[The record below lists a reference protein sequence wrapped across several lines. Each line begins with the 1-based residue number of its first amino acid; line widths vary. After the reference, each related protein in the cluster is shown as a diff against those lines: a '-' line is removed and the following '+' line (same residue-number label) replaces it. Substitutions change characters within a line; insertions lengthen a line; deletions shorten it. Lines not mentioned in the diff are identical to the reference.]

1 MIKNNQTVKLVYSDW
16 STNSNKEYNVNLIEK
31 PDNRYIVKC
40 TYGRRYR
47 ANNST
52 LKTDY
57 PVTHNEAVK
66 IFNRVVTQKI
76 GKGYEIIDQLLVL
89 YA

>member
-1 MIKNNQTVKLVYSDW
+1 MIKRNQTVKLVYSDW

-31 PDNRYIVKC
+31 PNNKYIVKC

-47 ANNST
+47 PNNFA

-57 PVTHNEAVK
+57 PVTHNEADK

-76 GKGYEIIDQLLVL
+76 GKGYEIVD
-89 YA
+89 

>member
-16 STNSNKEYNVNLIEK
+16 STNSNKEYNVNLIGK
-31 PDNRYIVKC
+31 PNNKYIVKC

-47 ANNST
+47 PNNT
-52 LKTDY
+52 TFKTDY

-66 IFNRVVTQKI
+66 IFNKVITQKI
-76 GKGYEIIDQLLVL
+76 GKGYEIID
-89 YA
+89 